1 MRADVRPRF
10 FPDRFSETDT
20 DDPVSRLTR
29 ENAMLR
35 EEIRVAREAAEI
47 TASLVVQQFE
57 ETEKILRRF
66 QVANAQR
73 KAVLNSATQVA
84 IIAADTDGMIR
95 VFNTGA
101 ENLLRYPATEV
112 VDRLTLTD
120 FPAKPGRCLREL
132 AARSGRPF
140 TALTEGLL
148 AYAARDTGEQL
159 EWELKRRDGTVFPVS
174 MTVNALRKP
183 DGLVSG
189 VLCIAG
195 DISERKSAE
204 AALKNARDEL
214 EERVAQRTEELAR
227 ANRELQTE
235 IRERLQVERALR
247 ASEEKFR
254 GIFENATEGIFQTT
268 PEGAMITANP
278 AMVRRL
284 GYADES
290 EVTRS
295 LTRVREQLYV
305 QPEKRDELLERL
317 YRDGF
322 VRNFETRYYRKDG
335 STIEVSLNVHM
346 VGDGAG
352 NPRYFEGI
360 MTDITQRKRAEDLK
374 IAKEAA
380 EAATRTKSEFLAN
393 MSHEIRTP
401 MNAIIGLAELALRTE
416 LSPRQSDYLEKIR
429 TASHSLLGIINDI
442 LDFSK
447 MEAGRMRLEA
457 IPFRLDGVLDD
468 LADVFAGKVAAKG
481 LEMGVSAAE
490 DVPRSLV
497 GDPLRLAQVLMNLT
511 SNALKFTESGQV
523 LVAVSTER
531 IDPEFALLRFA
542 VRDSGI
548 GISEAAMDRLFESFS
563 QADSSTTRKYGGTGL
578 GLSICRQLVQLMGGE
593 ITVESAP
600 GEGTTFSFTARF
612 RRPAGERIGP
622 DPAANSLAGRTAL
635 LVDDNPAIRELY
647 AEQLRALGL
656 TVVSV
661 DSGGAAFRELAGTP
675 GRCPFDLALL
685 DWRMPGLDGI
695 AVLERIRHSR
705 GISALPVVMMSAFG
719 REGIRRRAEAAGASA
734 FLIKPVKPSV
744 LRGTLLELFGIA
756 DPDGAEDFSRS
767 GAPGPEG
774 VWIGREDEDLDR
786 RIRGS
791 RILLAEDN
799 RINQQVIREL
809 LQDGGVVVDM
819 AENGKIALEAL
830 ERTHYDAVLM
840 DVQMPEMDGYT
851 ACRRIREDERFA
863 DLPVIAM
870 TAYALEGD
878 RERCLDA
885 GMNDYV
891 TKPVEMDL
899 LFRVLGR
906 WLPDPPGEGET
917 DSPGQTGDP
926 GQGGSAKAESMT
938 PPGGWPGIDL
948 PRALAR
954 IRKPALLHRLLRDF
968 HRDFA
973 EVPIQI
979 KAAIRGGDREAAST
993 AVHNLKGVAGNLSA
1007 TGLFQAALELENA
1020 LRHASDE
1027 DVPVLADTLES
1038 AFFEVWN
1045 GAGAVFAAEAAA
1057 NLGGGKGGQG
1067 EEVAAPDGTRGGNQN
1082 STGPGGIPAE
1092 TGGLLAALMERLRA
1106 QDLAAEELAA
1116 ELRELLSGTVHGAG
1130 AAELEAR
1137 IGDLDFEGARE
1148 ALRSLAEGLNFLV
1161 G

>member
-1 MRADVRPRF
+1 MYGEPLPL
-10 FPDRFSETDT
+10 FPHGSGPESDAG
-20 DDPVSRLTR
+20 DPVSRLAR
-29 ENAMLR
+29 ENALLR

-84 IIAADTDGMIR
+84 IIATDTAGVIR

-101 ENLLRYPATEV
+101 ENLLQYPAAEV
-112 VDRLTLTD
+112 IDRLTLAD
-120 FPAKPGRCLREL
+120 FSSKPARCLRDL
-132 AARSGRPF
+132 GRRSGREF
-140 TALTEGLL
+140 TGLAEGLL
-148 AYAARDTGEQL
+148 AYAALDTGEQL
-159 EWELKRRDGTVFPVS
+159 EWTLRRRDGTVFPVTL
-174 MTVNALRKP
+174 TVNALRKP
-183 DGLVSG
+183 DSAVSG
-189 VLCIAG
+189 VLCIAS
-195 DISERKSAE
+195 DISERKAAE

-214 EERVAQRTEELAR
+214 EERVAQRTGELAR

-247 ASEEKFR
+247 TSEEKFR
-254 GIFENATEGIFQTT
+254 GIFENATEGIFQST

-284 GYADES
+284 GYEDEAD
-290 EVTRS
+290 VTRS
-295 LTRVREQLYV
+295 LTHIREQLYV
-305 QPEKRDELLERL
+305 HPEKRDELIEQL
-317 YRDGF
+317 YREGF

-335 STIEVSLNVHM
+335 SGIDVSLNIHM
-346 VGDGAG
+346 ILDESG

-360 MTDITQRKRAEDLK
+360 MTDITQRKRTEELK

-401 MNAIIGLAELALRTE
+401 MNAIIGLTELALRTG
-416 LSPRQSDYLEKIR
+416 LSPRQADYLEKIQ

-457 IPFRLDGVLDD
+457 IPFRLDGILDD

-490 DVPRSLV
+490 DVPRNLV

-523 LVAVSTER
+523 LVTVSNQGV
-531 IDPEFALLRFA
+531 DPERAVLRFQ

-548 GISEAAMDRLFESFS
+548 GISPKEMERLFDSFS

-578 GLSICRQLVQLMGGE
+578 GLSICRQLVQLMGGD
-593 ITVESAP
+593 IRVESAP
-600 GEGTTFSFTARF
+600 GTGTTFSFTARF
-612 RRPAGERIGP
+612 RLPAGEGLGP
-622 DPAANSLAGRTAL
+622 DPAAAALSGRTVL
-635 LVDDNPAIRELY
+635 LVDDNATIRELY
-647 AEQLRALGL
+647 AEMLRGLGL
-656 TVVSV
+656 TVVAV
-661 DSGGAAFRELAGTP
+661 DSGGAAFRELAGAGDRP
-675 GRCPFDLALL
+675 AFDLMLL

-695 AVLERIRHSR
+695 TVLERIRGSH
-705 GISALPVVMMSAFG
+705 GISGLPVVLMSAFG
-719 REGIRRRAEAAGASA
+719 REEIRRRAEAAGATA
-734 FLIKPVKPSV
+734 FLGKPVKPSL
-744 LRGTLLELFGIA
+744 LRSTLLEVFGISEPGVE
-756 DPDGAEDFSRS
+756 PDSPGERRGA
-767 GAPGPEG
+767 GANRARPGEG
-774 VWIGREDEDLDR
+774 LDR

-791 RILLAEDN
+791 RVLLAEDN

-809 LQDGGVVVDM
+809 LQDGGVVVDT
-819 AENGKIALEAL
+819 AENGKLALEAL
-830 ERTHYDAVLM
+830 ERNEYDAVLM

-851 ACRRIREDERFA
+851 ACRRIRADERFA
-863 DLPVIAM
+863 DLPVVAM

-891 TKPVEMDL
+891 TKPVEMSV

-906 WLPDPPGEGET
+906 WLPERPTAEEEEAP
-917 DSPGQTGDP
+917 GDP
-926 GQGGSAKAESMT
+926 AERGRPVSEAAEAGI

-954 IRKPALLHRLLRDF
+954 IRKPGLLRRLLWDFYRDF
-968 HRDFA
+968 EETPGRVRSCLGD
-973 EVPIQI
+973 
-979 KAAIRGGDREAAST
+979 GDRDGAQA
-993 AVHNLKGVAGNLSA
+993 AVHQIKGVAGNLSA
-1007 TGLFQAALELENA
+1007 EALFDAALELENA
-1020 LRHASDE
+1020 LRRDDDGDLSA
-1027 DVPVLADTLES
+1027 LADRFES
-1038 AFFEVWN
+1038 AFFEVWE
-1045 GAGAVFAAEAAA
+1045 GAGAVFAAEAAEAGEGGASA
-1057 NLGGGKGGQG
+1057 NGPGGQG
-1067 EEVAAPDGTRGGNQN
+1067 GSAEANE
-1082 STGPGGIPAE
+1082 IPAN
-1092 TGGLLAALMERLRA
+1092 TARVLAALLERLRA
-1106 QDLAAEELAA
+1106 QDLAAEELAG
-1116 ELRELLSGTVHGAG
+1116 ELRELLSGTAYGAV

-1137 IGDLDFEGARE
+1137 IGDLDFEGAQAAVR
-1148 ALRSLAEGLNFLV
+1148 ALAGRMNLSV
-1161 G
+1161 GRGE